1 MQTTGRALCAA
12 LIAIAVMPPAFVRFE
27 APVLLRPSR

>member
-1 MQTTGRALCAA
+1 MQTTGRVLGAA
-12 LIAIAVMPPAFVRFE
+12 LPIAVMSPAFVRFE